1 MPQTNVSYTT
11 NLAVELGKNLL
22 VNFIKYFISVLI
34 FISSFNALAL
44 SPTPVQIEQ
53 LKKLPKSQQQAL
65 AKQYGIDISSFENAG
80 QANKNNT
87 QDQTTLGERSTK
99 KEQPLTEEDRFKPK
113 EEKVEPFG
121 YNLFAG
127 EPSTFMPNENAAV
140 PDTYLVGR
148 GDQLQINF
156 FGKESNSFE
165 VTVDR
170 EGRIN
175 IPDLSPVQVAGLT
188 FAEVKELIKVKVE
201 QEIIGVKAFVSLG
214 KLRSIRILVL
224 GEAYKP
230 GSYSVSSLTTV
241 SHALFVSGGV
251 TDIASL
257 RNIQVKRGGKVVT
270 NFDLYDLLIRGDSSN
285 DIILKPGDVV
295 FIPSVGEQVAVEGLV
310 KRPAIFELKQGE
322 TAKELVAM
330 AGGVKANAYT
340 KSVKVERFNNLN
352 KEVLSVDFSKQQINY
367 TPQDGDRIRF
377 SAVGEQYQGSISLI
391 GAVVRPGNYQWYKG
405 KRIADILSSVR
416 GDLLPQADL
425 DYALVVREVNV
436 NGDIEIH
443 QFNLAKAIT
452 KNSDNNLQLNPND
465 KIIVFSR
472 FEEKSLEDIALANL
486 ALTKEQQN
494 QQRKAQLWH
503 EYQQKEFEKYVGV
516 VTKESE
522 FKEVDSNLS
531 IDQMLELKLKEQQ
544 EDTTSYALFSRHN
557 LLKPVVAKLEQQA
570 DVLQAM
576 QIVEISGSVMYPGIY
591 PLMQS
596 GEVKDLIAAAG
607 GLLESAYT
615 QQAEVTRIVS
625 NDASKIE
632 HIKFDLKSAMQGSA
646 ASNIALQSKD
656 SVNIFAV
663 PNWQENLKVELKGEL
678 KFPGTYTIRRG
689 ETLTDLLKRA
699 GGFSDF
705 AATNA
710 AVFTRKSIKE
720 QEQQQLARLATE
732 LRRDIASK
740 SFQSSVSSN
749 TLSYD
754 EMNKLLKDLANVD
767 AVGRLVI
774 DLPLIANNQQDLVL
788 QDGDTLYVPS
798 KRDSIS
804 VIGEVNYSTSHL
816 YKAGVSVDDYIN
828 LSGGLK
834 ERADDG
840 RIYIIKAN
848 GSVTIPSSGNW
859 FAVNKTNQLEP
870 GDTIVVPL
878 DAGHMDKLTLWSTAT
893 QILYQLGVAVAAISS
908 I

>member
-1 MPQTNVSYTT
+1 MV
-11 NLAVELGKNLL
+11 VDLGKYLL
-22 VNFIKYFISVLI
+22 VNVIKHLLSAFVLI
-34 FISSFNALAL
+34 CSFSTLAFA
-44 SPTPVQIEQ
+44 PTAAQLEQ
-53 LKKLPKSQQQAL
+53 FQKLPKSQQQAL
-65 AKQYGIDISSFENAG
+65 AKQYGVDISSLGGAGNASG
-80 QANKNNT
+80 KNNE
-87 QDQTTLGERSTK
+87 QDKPTVGERNTAD
-99 KEQPLTEEDRFKPK
+99 EQAFTDEERFKPEDNTVK
-113 EEKVEPFG
+113 PFG
-121 YNLFAG
+121 YDLFAG
-127 EPSTFMPNENAAV
+127 EPTTFMPNENAAV

-148 GDQLQINF
+148 GDQLLINF
-156 FGKESNSFE
+156 YGKESASYE
-165 VTVDR
+165 VIVDR

-188 FAEVKELIKVKVE
+188 FTEVKELIKVKVE

-251 TDIASL
+251 SDIASL

-295 FIPSVGEQVAVEGLV
+295 FIPSVGEQVTVDGLV
-310 KRPAIFELKQGE
+310 KRPAIFELKKGE
-322 TAKELVAM
+322 TAEQLLKM
-330 AGGVKANAYT
+330 AGGIKPNAYA
-340 KSVKVERFNNLN
+340 KSVIVERFNNQH
-352 KEVLSVDFSKQQINY
+352 KEVLSVDFSKEQVNY
-367 TPQDGDRIRF
+367 IPKDGDRIRF
-377 SAVGEQYQGSISLI
+377 SAIGEQYQTSISLI

-405 KRIADILSSVR
+405 KRISDILGSVR

-425 DYALVVREVNV
+425 DYALVVRETNV

-443 QFNLAKAIT
+443 QFDLAKAIT
-452 KNSDNNLQLNPND
+452 KNTENNLPLNPND

-472 FEEKSLEDIALANL
+472 FEEKALEDIALANL
-486 ALTKEQQN
+486 ALTKEQQD
-494 QQRKAQLWH
+494 QQRKAELWH

-516 VTKESE
+516 ATKKSE
-522 FKEVDSNLS
+522 FEEVNPNLS
-531 IDQMLELKLKEQQ
+531 MSQMLEKKLKEQE
-544 EDTTSYALFSRHN
+544 EDAKSYALFSRHN
-557 LLKPVVAKLEQQA
+557 LLKPVIAKLEQQA
-570 DVLQAM
+570 GVMQAM

-591 PLMQS
+591 PLMEG
-596 GEVKDLIAAAG
+596 GEVKDLITAAG

-615 QQAEVTRIVS
+615 QQAEVTRIANNNVS
-625 NDASKIE
+625 NIE
-632 HIKFDLKSAMQGSA
+632 HIKFDLKSAMQGKA
-646 ASNIALQSKD
+646 ASNISLQSKD
-656 SVNIFAV
+656 SVNIFAI

-689 ETLTDLLKRA
+689 ETLSNLLERA
-699 GGFSDF
+699 GGFSEF

-710 AVFTRKSIKE
+710 AVFTRQSIKK
-720 QEQQQLARLATE
+720 QEQQQLARLSTE

-749 TLSYD
+749 TLTYD
-754 EMNKLLKDLANVD
+754 EMNKLLADLANVD

-774 DLPLIANNQQDLVL
+774 DLPLIVNNQQNLVL
-788 QDGDTLYVPS
+788 QDGDVLYVPS
-798 KRDSIS
+798 ERDSIS

-816 YKAGVSVDDYIN
+816 YKEGIGVDEYID

-834 ERADDG
+834 ERAADD

-848 GSVTIPSSGNW
+848 GSVKIPNTGNW
-859 FAVNKTNQLEP
+859 FAVNNSNQLEP

-893 QILYQLGVAVAAISS
+893 QILYQLGVAVAAISG

>member
-1 MPQTNVSYTT
+1 MV
-11 NLAVELGKNLL
+11 VDLGKYLL
-22 VNFIKYFISVLI
+22 VNVIKHLLSAFVLI
-34 FISSFNALAL
+34 CSFSTLAFA
-44 SPTPVQIEQ
+44 PTAAQLEQ
-53 LKKLPKSQQQAL
+53 FQKLPKSQQQAL
-65 AKQYGIDISSFENAG
+65 AKQYGVDISSLEGAGNASG
-80 QANKNNT
+80 KNNE
-87 QDQTTLGERSTK
+87 QDKPTVGERNTAD
-99 KEQPLTEEDRFKPK
+99 EQAFTDEERFKPEDNTVK
-113 EEKVEPFG
+113 PFG
-121 YNLFAG
+121 YDLFAG
-127 EPSTFMPNENAAV
+127 EPTTFMPNENAAV

-148 GDQLQINF
+148 GDQLLINF
-156 FGKESNSFE
+156 YGKESASYE
-165 VTVDR
+165 VIVDR

-251 TDIASL
+251 SDIASL

-270 NFDLYDLLIRGDSSN
+270 NFDLYNLLIRGDSSN

-295 FIPSVGEQVAVEGLV
+295 FIPSVGEQVTVDGLV
-310 KRPAIFELKQGE
+310 KRPAIFELKKGE
-322 TAKELVAM
+322 TAEQLLKM
-330 AGGVKANAYT
+330 AGGIKPNAYA
-340 KSVKVERFNNLN
+340 KSVIVERFNNQH
-352 KEVLSVDFSKQQINY
+352 KEVLSVDFSKEQVNY
-367 TPQDGDRIRF
+367 IPKDGDRIRF
-377 SAVGEQYQGSISLI
+377 SAIGEQYQTSISLI

-405 KRIADILSSVR
+405 KRISDILGSVR

-425 DYALVVREVNV
+425 DYALVVRETNV

-443 QFNLAKAIT
+443 QFDLAKAIT
-452 KNSDNNLQLNPND
+452 KNTENNLQLNPND

-472 FEEKSLEDIALANL
+472 FEEKTLEDIALANL
-486 ALTKEQQN
+486 ALTKEQQD
-494 QQRKAQLWH
+494 QQRKAELWH

-516 VTKESE
+516 AVKKSE
-522 FKEVDSNLS
+522 FEEVNPNLS
-531 IDQMLELKLKEQQ
+531 MAEMLEKKLKEQE
-544 EDTTSYALFSRHN
+544 EDAKSYALFSRHN
-557 LLKPVVAKLEQQA
+557 LLKPVIAKLEQQA
-570 DVLQAM
+570 GVMQAM

-591 PLMQS
+591 PLMEG
-596 GEVKDLIAAAG
+596 GEVKDLITAAG

-615 QQAEVTRIVS
+615 QQAEVTRIANNDVS
-625 NDASKIE
+625 NIE
-632 HIKFDLKSAMQGSA
+632 HIKFDLKSAMQGKT
-646 ASNIALQSKD
+646 ASNISLQSKD
-656 SVNIFAV
+656 SVNIFAI

-689 ETLTDLLKRA
+689 ETLSNLLKRA
-699 GGFSDF
+699 GGFSEF

-710 AVFTRKSIKE
+710 AVFTRQSIKK
-720 QEQQQLARLATE
+720 QEQQQLARLSTE

-749 TLSYD
+749 TLTYD

-774 DLPLIANNQQDLVL
+774 DLPLIVNNQQNLVL
-788 QDGDTLYVPS
+788 QDGDVLYVPS
-798 KRDSIS
+798 ERDSIS

-816 YKAGVSVDDYIN
+816 YKAGISVDEYID

-834 ERADDG
+834 ERAADD

-848 GSVTIPSSGNW
+848 GSVKIPNTGNW
-859 FAVNKTNQLEP
+859 FAVNNSNQLEP

-893 QILYQLGVAVAAISS
+893 QILYQLGVAVAAISG

>member
-1 MPQTNVSYTT
+1 MNVI
-11 NLAVELGKNLL
+11 KHLL
-22 VNFIKYFISVLI
+22 SAFVLI
-34 FISSFNALAL
+34 CSFSTLAFA
-44 SPTPVQIEQ
+44 PTAAQLEQ
-53 LKKLPKSQQQAL
+53 FQKLPKSQQQAL
-65 AKQYGIDISSFENAG
+65 AKQYGVDISSLEGAGNATG
-80 QANKNNT
+80 KNNE
-87 QDQTTLGERSTK
+87 QDKPTVGERNTAD
-99 KEQPLTEEDRFKPK
+99 EQAFTDEERFKPEDNTVK
-113 EEKVEPFG
+113 PFG
-121 YNLFAG
+121 YDLFAG
-127 EPSTFMPNENAAV
+127 EPTTFMPNENAAV

-148 GDQLQINF
+148 GDQLLINF
-156 FGKESNSFE
+156 YGKESASYE
-165 VTVDR
+165 VIVDR

-251 TDIASL
+251 SDIASL

-295 FIPSVGEQVAVEGLV
+295 FIPSVGEQVTVDGLV
-310 KRPAIFELKQGE
+310 KRPAIFELKKGE
-322 TAKELVAM
+322 TAEQLLKM
-330 AGGVKANAYT
+330 AGGIKPNAYA
-340 KSVKVERFNNLN
+340 KSVIVERFNNQH
-352 KEVLSVDFSKQQINY
+352 KEVLSVDFSKEQVNY
-367 TPQDGDRIRF
+367 IPQDGDRIRF
-377 SAVGEQYQGSISLI
+377 SAIGEQYQTSISLI

-405 KRIADILSSVR
+405 KRISDILGSVR

-425 DYALVVREVNV
+425 DYALVVRETNV

-443 QFNLAKAIT
+443 QFDLAKAIT
-452 KNSDNNLQLNPND
+452 KNTENNLQLNPND
-465 KIIVFSR
+465 KIIIFSR
-472 FEEKSLEDIALANL
+472 FEEKALEDIALANL

-494 QQRKAQLWH
+494 QQRKAELWH

-516 VTKESE
+516 AVKKSE
-522 FKEVDSNLS
+522 FEEVNPNLS
-531 IDQMLELKLKEQQ
+531 MSQMLEKKLKEQE
-544 EDTTSYALFSRHN
+544 EDAKSYALFSRHN
-557 LLKPVVAKLEQQA
+557 LLKPVIAKLEQQA
-570 DVLQAM
+570 GVMQAM

-591 PLMQS
+591 PLMEG
-596 GEVKDLIAAAG
+596 GEVKDLITAAG

-615 QQAEVTRIVS
+615 QQAEVTRIANNDVS
-625 NDASKIE
+625 NIE
-632 HIKFDLKSAMQGSA
+632 HIKFDLKSAMQGKT
-646 ASNIALQSKD
+646 ASNISLQSKD
-656 SVNIFAV
+656 SVNIFAI

-689 ETLTDLLKRA
+689 ETLSNLLERA
-699 GGFSDF
+699 GGFSEF

-710 AVFTRKSIKE
+710 AVFTRQSIKK
-720 QEQQQLARLATE
+720 QEQQQLTRLSTE

-749 TLSYD
+749 TLTYD

-774 DLPLIANNQQDLVL
+774 DLPLIVNNEQNLVL
-788 QDGDTLYVPS
+788 QDGDVLYVPS
-798 KRDSIS
+798 ERDSIS

-816 YKAGVSVDDYIN
+816 YKAGISVDEYID

-834 ERADDG
+834 ERAADD

-848 GSVTIPSSGNW
+848 GSVKIPNTGNW
-859 FAVNKTNQLEP
+859 FAVNNSNQLEP

-878 DAGHMDKLTLWSTAT
+878 D
-893 QILYQLGVAVAAISS
+893 
-908 I
+908 

>member
-1 MPQTNVSYTT
+1 MV
-11 NLAVELGKNLL
+11 VDLGKYLL
-22 VNFIKYFISVLI
+22 VNVIKHLLSAFVLI
-34 FISSFNALAL
+34 CSFSTLAFA
-44 SPTPVQIEQ
+44 PTAAQLEQ
-53 LKKLPKSQQQAL
+53 FQKLPKSQQQAL
-65 AKQYGIDISSFENAG
+65 AKQYGVDISSLEDAGNASG
-80 QANKNNT
+80 KNNE
-87 QDQTTLGERSTK
+87 QDKPTVGERNTAD
-99 KEQPLTEEDRFKPK
+99 EQAFTDEERFKPEDNTVK
-113 EEKVEPFG
+113 PFG
-121 YNLFAG
+121 YDLFAG
-127 EPSTFMPNENAAV
+127 EPTTFMPNENAAV

-148 GDQLQINF
+148 GDQLLINF
-156 FGKESNSFE
+156 YGKESASYE
-165 VTVDR
+165 VIVDR

-251 TDIASL
+251 SDIASL

-295 FIPSVGEQVAVEGLV
+295 FIPSVGEQVTVDGLV
-310 KRPAIFELKQGE
+310 KRPAIFELKKGE
-322 TAKELVAM
+322 TAEQLLKM
-330 AGGVKANAYT
+330 AGGIKPNAYA
-340 KSVKVERFNNLN
+340 KSVIVERFNNQH
-352 KEVLSVDFSKQQINY
+352 KEVLSVDFSKEQVNY
-367 TPQDGDRIRF
+367 IPKDGDRIRF
-377 SAVGEQYQGSISLI
+377 SAIGEQYQTSISLI

-405 KRIADILSSVR
+405 KRISDILGSVR

-425 DYALVVREVNV
+425 DYALVVRETNV

-443 QFNLAKAIT
+443 QFDLAKAIT
-452 KNSDNNLQLNPND
+452 KNTENNLQLNPND

-472 FEEKSLEDIALANL
+472 FEEKTLEDIALANL
-486 ALTKEQQN
+486 ALTKEQQD
-494 QQRKAQLWH
+494 QQRKAELWH

-516 VTKESE
+516 AVKKSE
-522 FKEVDSNLS
+522 FEEVNPNLS
-531 IDQMLELKLKEQQ
+531 MAEMLEKKLKEQE
-544 EDTTSYALFSRHN
+544 EDAKSYALFSRHN
-557 LLKPVVAKLEQQA
+557 LLKPVIAKLEQQA
-570 DVLQAM
+570 GVMQAM

-591 PLMQS
+591 PLMEG
-596 GEVKDLIAAAG
+596 GEVKDLITAAG

-615 QQAEVTRIVS
+615 QQAEVTRIANNDVS
-625 NDASKIE
+625 NIE
-632 HIKFDLKSAMQGSA
+632 HIKFDLKSAMQGKT
-646 ASNIALQSKD
+646 ASNISLQSKD
-656 SVNIFAV
+656 SVNIFAI

-689 ETLTDLLKRA
+689 ETLSNLLKRA
-699 GGFSDF
+699 GGFSEF

-710 AVFTRKSIKE
+710 AVFTRQSIKK
-720 QEQQQLARLATE
+720 QEQQQLARLSTE

-749 TLSYD
+749 TLTYD

-774 DLPLIANNQQDLVL
+774 DLPLIVNNEQNLVL
-788 QDGDTLYVPS
+788 QDGDVLYVPS
-798 KRDSIS
+798 ERDSIS

-816 YKAGVSVDDYIN
+816 YKAGISVDEYID

-834 ERADDG
+834 ERAADD

-848 GSVTIPSSGNW
+848 GSVQIPNTGNW
-859 FAVNKTNQLEP
+859 FAVNNSNQLEP

-893 QILYQLGVAVAAISS
+893 QILYQLGVAVAAISG

>member
-1 MPQTNVSYTT
+1 LV
-11 NLAVELGKNLL
+11 VDLGKYLL
-22 VNFIKYFISVLI
+22 VNVIKHLLSAFVLI
-34 FISSFNALAL
+34 CSFSTLAFA
-44 SPTPVQIEQ
+44 PTAAQLEQ
-53 LKKLPKSQQQAL
+53 FQKLPKSQQQAL
-65 AKQYGIDISSFENAG
+65 AKQYGVDISSLEGAGNATG
-80 QANKNNT
+80 KNNE
-87 QDQTTLGERSTK
+87 QDKPTVGERNTAD
-99 KEQPLTEEDRFKPK
+99 EQAFTDEERFKPEDNTVK
-113 EEKVEPFG
+113 PFG
-121 YNLFAG
+121 YDLFAG
-127 EPSTFMPNENAAV
+127 EPTTFMPNENAAV

-148 GDQLQINF
+148 GDQLLINF
-156 FGKESNSFE
+156 YGKESASYE
-165 VTVDR
+165 VIVDR

-251 TDIASL
+251 SDIASL

-295 FIPSVGEQVAVEGLV
+295 FIPSVGEQVTVDGLV
-310 KRPAIFELKQGE
+310 KRPAIFELKKGE
-322 TAKELVAM
+322 TAEQLLKM
-330 AGGVKANAYT
+330 AGGIKPNAYA
-340 KSVKVERFNNLN
+340 KSVIVERFNNQH
-352 KEVLSVDFSKQQINY
+352 KEVLSVDFSKEQVNY
-367 TPQDGDRIRF
+367 IPKDGDRIRF
-377 SAVGEQYQGSISLI
+377 SAIGEQYQTSISLI

-405 KRIADILSSVR
+405 KRISDILGSVR

-425 DYALVVREVNV
+425 DYALVVRETNV

-443 QFNLAKAIT
+443 QFDLAKAIT
-452 KNSDNNLQLNPND
+452 KNTENNLQLNPND

-472 FEEKSLEDIALANL
+472 FEEKTLEDIALANL
-486 ALTKEQQN
+486 ALTKEQQD
-494 QQRKAQLWH
+494 QQRKAELWH

-516 VTKESE
+516 ATKKSE
-522 FKEVDSNLS
+522 FEEVNPNLS
-531 IDQMLELKLKEQQ
+531 MSQMLEKKLKEQE
-544 EDTTSYALFSRHN
+544 EDAKSYALFSRHN
-557 LLKPVVAKLEQQA
+557 LLKPVIAKLEQQA
-570 DVLQAM
+570 GVMQAM

-591 PLMQS
+591 PLMEG
-596 GEVKDLIAAAG
+596 GEVKDLITAAG

-615 QQAEVTRIVS
+615 QQAEVTRIANKDVS
-625 NDASKIE
+625 NIE
-632 HIKFDLKSAMQGSA
+632 HIKFDLKSAMQGKT
-646 ASNIALQSKD
+646 ASNISLQSKD
-656 SVNIFAV
+656 SVNIFAI

-689 ETLTDLLKRA
+689 ETLSNLLERA
-699 GGFSDF
+699 GGFSEF

-710 AVFTRKSIKE
+710 AVFTRQSIKK
-720 QEQQQLARLATE
+720 QEQQQLARLSTE

-749 TLSYD
+749 TLTYD

-774 DLPLIANNQQDLVL
+774 DLPLIVNNQQNLVL
-788 QDGDTLYVPS
+788 QDGDVLYVPS
-798 KRDSIS
+798 ERDSIS

-816 YKAGVSVDDYIN
+816 YKEGISVDEYID

-834 ERADDG
+834 ERAADD

-848 GSVTIPSSGNW
+848 GSVKIPNTGNW
-859 FAVNKTNQLEP
+859 FAVNNSNQLEP

-893 QILYQLGVAVAAISS
+893 QILYQLGVAVAAISG

>member
-1 MPQTNVSYTT
+1 VNVI
-11 NLAVELGKNLL
+11 KHLL
-22 VNFIKYFISVLI
+22 SAFVLI
-34 FISSFNALAL
+34 CSFSTLAFA
-44 SPTPVQIEQ
+44 PTAAQLEQ
-53 LKKLPKSQQQAL
+53 FQKLPKSQQQAL
-65 AKQYGIDISSFENAG
+65 AKQYGVDISSLEGAGNATG
-80 QANKNNT
+80 KNNE
-87 QDQTTLGERSTK
+87 QDKPTVGERNTAD
-99 KEQPLTEEDRFKPK
+99 EQAFTDEERFKPEDNTVK
-113 EEKVEPFG
+113 PFG
-121 YNLFAG
+121 YDLFAG
-127 EPSTFMPNENAAV
+127 EPTTFMPNENAAV

-148 GDQLQINF
+148 GDQLLINF
-156 FGKESNSFE
+156 YGKESASYE
-165 VTVDR
+165 VIVDR

-251 TDIASL
+251 SDIASL

-295 FIPSVGEQVAVEGLV
+295 FIPSVGEQVTVDGLV
-310 KRPAIFELKQGE
+310 KRPAIFELKKGE
-322 TAKELVAM
+322 TAEQLLKM
-330 AGGVKANAYT
+330 AGGIKPNAYA
-340 KSVKVERFNNLN
+340 KSVIVERFNNQH
-352 KEVLSVDFSKQQINY
+352 KEVLSVDFSKEQVNY
-367 TPQDGDRIRF
+367 IPQDGDRIRF
-377 SAVGEQYQGSISLI
+377 SAIGEQYQTSISLI

-405 KRIADILSSVR
+405 KRISDILGSVR

-425 DYALVVREVNV
+425 DYALVVRETNV

-443 QFNLAKAIT
+443 QFDLANAIT
-452 KNSDNNLQLNPND
+452 KNTENNLQLNPND

-472 FEEKSLEDIALANL
+472 FEEKALEDIALANL
-486 ALTKEQQN
+486 ALTKEQQD
-494 QQRKAQLWH
+494 QQRKAELWH

-516 VTKESE
+516 AVKKSE
-522 FKEVDSNLS
+522 FEEVNPNLS
-531 IDQMLELKLKEQQ
+531 MSQMLEKKLKEQE
-544 EDTTSYALFSRHN
+544 EDAKSYALFSRHN
-557 LLKPVVAKLEQQA
+557 LLKPVIAKLEQQA
-570 DVLQAM
+570 GVMQAM

-591 PLMQS
+591 PLMEG
-596 GEVKDLIAAAG
+596 GEVKDLITAAG

-615 QQAEVTRIVS
+615 QQAEVTRIANNNVS
-625 NDASKIE
+625 NIE
-632 HIKFDLKSAMQGSA
+632 HIKFDLKSAMQGKT
-646 ASNIALQSKD
+646 ASNISLQSKD
-656 SVNIFAV
+656 SVNIFAI

-689 ETLTDLLKRA
+689 ETLSNLLERA
-699 GGFSDF
+699 GGFSEF

-710 AVFTRKSIKE
+710 AVFTRQSIKK
-720 QEQQQLARLATE
+720 QEQQQLARLSTE

-749 TLSYD
+749 TLTYE

-774 DLPLIANNQQDLVL
+774 DLPLIVNNEQNLVL
-788 QDGDTLYVPS
+788 QDGDVLYVPS
-798 KRDSIS
+798 ERDSIS

-816 YKAGVSVDDYIN
+816 YKAGISVDEYID

-834 ERADDG
+834 ERAADD

-848 GSVTIPSSGNW
+848 GSVKIPNTGNW
-859 FAVNKTNQLEP
+859 FAVNNSNQLEP

-893 QILYQLGVAVAAISS
+893 QILYQLGVAVAAISG

>member
-1 MPQTNVSYTT
+1 VNVI
-11 NLAVELGKNLL
+11 KHLL
-22 VNFIKYFISVLI
+22 SAFVLI
-34 FISSFNALAL
+34 CSFSTLAFA
-44 SPTPVQIEQ
+44 PTAAQLEQ
-53 LKKLPKSQQQAL
+53 FQKLPKSQQQAL
-65 AKQYGIDISSFENAG
+65 AKQYGVDISSLGGAGNASG
-80 QANKNNT
+80 KNNE
-87 QDQTTLGERSTK
+87 QDKPTVGERNTAD
-99 KEQPLTEEDRFKPK
+99 EQAFTDEERFKPEDNTVK
-113 EEKVEPFG
+113 PFG
-121 YNLFAG
+121 YDLFAG
-127 EPSTFMPNENAAV
+127 EPTTFMPNENAAV

-148 GDQLQINF
+148 GDQLLINF
-156 FGKESNSFE
+156 YGKESASYE
-165 VTVDR
+165 VIVDR

-188 FAEVKELIKVKVE
+188 FTEVKELIKVKVE

-251 TDIASL
+251 SDIASL

-295 FIPSVGEQVAVEGLV
+295 FIPSVGEQVTVDGLV
-310 KRPAIFELKQGE
+310 KRPAIFELKKGE
-322 TAKELVAM
+322 TAEQLLKM
-330 AGGVKANAYT
+330 AGGIKPNAYA
-340 KSVKVERFNNLN
+340 KSVIVERFNNQH
-352 KEVLSVDFSKQQINY
+352 KEVLSVDFSKEQVNY
-367 TPQDGDRIRF
+367 IPKDGDRIRF
-377 SAVGEQYQGSISLI
+377 SAIGEQYQTSISLI

-405 KRIADILSSVR
+405 KRISDILGSVR

-425 DYALVVREVNV
+425 DYALVVRETNV

-443 QFNLAKAIT
+443 QFDLAKAIT
-452 KNSDNNLQLNPND
+452 KNTENNLPLNPND

-472 FEEKSLEDIALANL
+472 FEEKALEDIALANL
-486 ALTKEQQN
+486 ALTKEQQD
-494 QQRKAQLWH
+494 QQRKAELWH

-516 VTKESE
+516 ATKKSE
-522 FKEVDSNLS
+522 FEEVNPNLS
-531 IDQMLELKLKEQQ
+531 MSQMLEKKLKEQE
-544 EDTTSYALFSRHN
+544 EDAKSYALFSRHN
-557 LLKPVVAKLEQQA
+557 LLKPVIAKLEQQA
-570 DVLQAM
+570 GVMQAM

-591 PLMQS
+591 PLMEG
-596 GEVKDLIAAAG
+596 GEVKDLITAAG

-615 QQAEVTRIVS
+615 QQAEVTRIANNNVS
-625 NDASKIE
+625 NIE
-632 HIKFDLKSAMQGSA
+632 HIKFDLKSAMQGKA
-646 ASNIALQSKD
+646 ASNISLQSKD
-656 SVNIFAV
+656 SVNIFAI

-689 ETLTDLLKRA
+689 ETLSNLLERA
-699 GGFSDF
+699 GGFSEF

-710 AVFTRKSIKE
+710 AVFTRQSIKK
-720 QEQQQLARLATE
+720 QEQQQLARLSTE

-749 TLSYD
+749 TLTYD
-754 EMNKLLKDLANVD
+754 EMNKLLADLANVD

-774 DLPLIANNQQDLVL
+774 DLPLIVNNQQNLVL
-788 QDGDTLYVPS
+788 QDGDVLYVPS
-798 KRDSIS
+798 ERDSIS

-816 YKAGVSVDDYIN
+816 YKEGIGVDEYID

-834 ERADDG
+834 ERAADD

-848 GSVTIPSSGNW
+848 GSVKIPNTGNW
-859 FAVNKTNQLEP
+859 FAVNNSNQLEP

-893 QILYQLGVAVAAISS
+893 QILYQLGVAVAAISG